1 MHEFLDRIIPV
12 TPRGW
17 LGLGTFLLMVYILTL
32 VAFVKELDSSQLFT
46 ALASG
51 IVGSGFGSIIGY
63 HFASSSGSTETR
75 ELAQSAINAV
85 TNTTPQQSSK
95 TTITVEE
102 NPPDVR
108 TQ

>member
-1 MHEFLDRIIPV
+1 MNEFLDRVVPSN
-12 TPRGW
+12 PRGW

-63 HFASSSGSTETR
+63 HFATSAGSSETR
-75 ELAQSAINAV
+75 QLAQSAINAV
-85 TNTTPQQSSK
+85 SNNTPQQTSK

-102 NPPDVR
+102 GPKDVR
-108 TQ
+108 SE

>member
-1 MHEFLDRIIPV
+1 MNEFLDRMIPS
-12 TPRGW
+12 TARGW

-63 HFASSSGSTETR
+63 HFATSAGSAETK
-75 ELAQSAINAV
+75 ELAQSAIHAASRS
-85 TNTTPQQSSK
+85 P
-95 TTITVEE
+95 ITVDPPATIKVEE
-102 NPPDVR
+102 GIDDVR
-108 TQ
+108 SE

>member
-1 MHEFLDRIIPV
+1 
-12 TPRGW
+12 
-17 LGLGTFLLMVYILTL
+17 MVYILTL

-63 HFASSSGSTETR
+63 HFATSAGSSETR
-75 ELAQSAINAV
+75 QLAQSAINAV
-85 TNTTPQQSSK
+85 TNSGPPPAPSK

-102 NPPDVR
+102 NQTDVR
-108 TQ
+108 PQ